1 MSWVVQLALPRR
13 TRKAWTRRS
22 LHSPP
27 ALRMSSS
34 GEPEM
39 IARPL
44 PALWLLEVP
53 VFASTWRTGSEPRSA
68 AQTKA
73 GLPAPAGLAPA
84 PHQFRDS
91 GGRAAE
97 QGEASRSSPLAI
109 QSSPFRWP
117 GRGAPAER
125 PMRSCG
131 RRAWRASDRAIASAR
146 AVRPARSSSWRCDRR
161 SRHWMTIR
169 LSSKRGCLAA
179 CGPPREGGGLRAQRR
194 PVRPARRRLN
204 FAAKATD
211 RGIRGNSYGPRA
223 GSASW

>member
-1 MSWVVQLALPRR
+1 VSWVVQLALPRR

-131 RRAWRASDRAIASAR
+131 RRAWRATDRAIASAPGGAAR
-146 AVRPARSSSWRCDRR
+146 ALQFVALRSPIATLDDDPTLIEARVLG
-161 SRHWMTIR
+161 R
-169 LSSKRGCLAA
+169 LWAA
-179 CGPPREGGGLRAQRR
+179 
-194 PVRPARRRLN
+194 ARRR
-204 FAAKATD
+204 
-211 RGIRGNSYGPRA
+211 GSPRA
-223 GSASW
+223 A